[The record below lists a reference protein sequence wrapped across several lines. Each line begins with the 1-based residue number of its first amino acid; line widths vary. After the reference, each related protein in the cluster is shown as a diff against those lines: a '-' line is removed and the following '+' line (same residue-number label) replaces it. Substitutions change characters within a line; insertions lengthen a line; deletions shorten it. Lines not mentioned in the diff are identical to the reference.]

1 MIDPY
6 KADPALDRW
15 QNMHS
20 TMYQRFR
27 ITPSK
32 ARNIVL
38 WGLAVPVLTYYAAQ
52 YTDVSSPTPDG
63 TLDE

>member
-1 MIDPY
+1 
-6 KADPALDRW
+6 
-15 QNMHS
+15 MHS

-52 YTDVSSPTPDG
+52 YTDVSCPNPRQTQMERKD
-63 TLDE
+63 

>member
-1 MIDPY
+1 
-6 KADPALDRW
+6 
-15 QNMHS
+15 MHS

-32 ARNIVL
+32 ACNIVL

-52 YTDVSSPTPDG
+52 YTDVSPQAPYG